1 MSGREELEIE
11 SHLKLHNKPPIRSIQ
26 VKSGQIV
33 DCIDI
38 NRQPAFDHPLLK
50 NHKIQ
55 RNPTF
60 QDRRERTKED
70 HQFIRAIDFELEKV
84 SCPVG
89 SVPIRRTS
97 KEDLIQ
103 MKYLSNH
110 TQILSQGSR
119 GLHDAALYSR
129 KMNNDSYHGVNGFI
143 NIQNPRTK
151 RHQTSIAQIGVQKGE
166 DVGINTISFG
176 WQVAS
181 DLYTRKTTNIFA
193 LWTSDSFKTTGCYNM
208 LCRGFVQIDRNIYL
222 GIRIEPTSS
231 YGGKQYEISFSI
243 SQDPNT
249 KNWWLIINDKHIG
262 YYPAT
267 LFSNMSEADI
277 VGWGG
282 RVFGIVGGTSPQ
294 MGSGYFPDGDFS
306 HSAFMR
312 RISYYVSS
320 GSLQEPQKNL
330 LEIFV
335 DNNNCYNLTYF
346 GFLDNDNRHTFQF
359 GGPGGQCEK

>member
-1 MSGREELEIE
+1 MSRREELEIE

-26 VKSGQIV
+26 MKSGQIV

-38 NRQPAFDHPLLK
+38 NKQPAFDHPLLK

-119 GLHDAALYSR
+119 GLHYATLYSK
-129 KMNNDSYHGVNGFI
+129 KMNNDSYHGVSGFI

-151 RHQTSIAQIGVQKGE
+151 RHQMSLAQIGVQKGE
-166 DVGINTISFG
+166 DVGINTIIFG

-181 DLYTRKTTNIFA
+181 DLYTRKTTNLFA
-193 LWTSDSFKTTGCYNM
+193 LWT
-208 LCRGFVQIDRNIYL
+208 
-222 GIRIEPTSS
+222 
-231 YGGKQYEISFSI
+231 
-243 SQDPNT
+243 DPNT

-282 RVFGIVGGTSPQ
+282 RVSGIVGGTSPQ

-312 RISYYVSS
+312 RISYYVSA
-320 GSLQEPQKNL
+320 GSLQEPQENL
-330 LEIFV
+330 LKISV
-335 DNNNCYNLTYF
+335 DNSNCYNLTYF
-346 GFLDNDNRHTFQF
+346 GFLDNDYRHTFQF